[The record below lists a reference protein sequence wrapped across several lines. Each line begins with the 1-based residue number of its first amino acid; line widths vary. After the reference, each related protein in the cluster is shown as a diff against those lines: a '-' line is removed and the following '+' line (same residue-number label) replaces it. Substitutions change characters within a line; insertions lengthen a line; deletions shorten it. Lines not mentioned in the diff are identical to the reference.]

1 MAGGDGGGEHPHQ
14 EQHGQ
19 AEEGAQG
26 AAAQDQGGGEQM
38 LKNILIYKA
47 RCAFEGAHHE
57 H

>member
-1 MAGGDGGGEHPHQ
+1 MAGGDRGGEHPHQ